1 MDKVIAWEQRKIE
14 GTVILPASKS
24 ESNRALVLS
33 ALAGGGV
40 PKNLSDSD
48 DTRVLAE
55 ALKQAGGLVDVGH
68 SGTSMRFLAA
78 YFALREGVWELT
90 GSERMKQRPIKVLV
104 EALRELG
111 ANIEYLG
118 REGFPPLWIS
128 NSMLTG
134 GRAISLDASVSS
146 QYISALMMIAPLLK
160 GGLVIDLRGKIA
172 SADYIRMTA
181 EMMRR
186 FGVSAAF
193 EGKRVTIP
201 EGVYMPVTFWVSAD
215 WSAASFFYE
224 LLAIAGEG
232 EISLPGL
239 DTDSLQGDACQV
251 DLWRQLGVITE
262 KVAGGVRLS
271 AHGERIA
278 RFEADLSGMPD
289 VALPLI
295 VACCLSD
302 TPFHLRGL
310 DTLYI
315 KECDRV
321 MAVTRETGKLGYVLQ
336 VPAHGELCWNRERNT
351 LIALDIDTYQ
361 DHRMAMA
368 FAPAGLK
375 YPGLTVRDAGVV
387 TKSFPDFWEQLD
399 HLVISLILD

>member
-1 MDKVIAWEQRKIE
+1 MDKVITWERGKIE

-24 ESNRALVLS
+24 ESNRALVLC

-40 PKNLSDSD
+40 PENLSDSD
-48 DTRVLAE
+48 DTWVLAE
-55 ALKQAGGLVDVGH
+55 ALKRAGGLVDVGH
-68 SGTSMRFLAA
+68 AGTSMRFLAA

-90 GSERMKQRPIKVLV
+90 GSERMKQRPVSVLV

-111 ANIEYLG
+111 AKIEYLG
-118 REGFPPLWIS
+118 REGFPPLWIGD
-128 NSMLTG
+128 SMLKGART
-134 GRAISLDASVSS
+134 ISLDASVSS

-160 GGLVIDLRGKIA
+160 GGLVIDLRGKVA

-186 FGVSAAF
+186 FGVDVGF

-201 EGVYMPVTFWVSAD
+201 EGVYAPVRFRVSAD

-232 EISLPGL
+232 EIFLPGL
-239 DTDSLQGDACQV
+239 SVDSLQGDARQV
-251 DLWRQLGVITE
+251 DLWRQLGVATE

-271 AHGERIA
+271 ARGERVA

-289 VALPLI
+289 VALSLV

-321 MAVTRETGKLGYVLQ
+321 MAVSREAGKLGYDLQ
-336 VPAHGELCWNRERNT
+336 VPARGELCWDRVRNGRVT
-351 LIALDIDTYQ
+351 LEIDTYQ

-368 FAPAGLK
+368 FAPAGLR
-375 YPGLTVRDAGVV
+375 YCGLVVRDADVV
-387 TKSFPDFWEQLD
+387 SKSFPGFWEQFC
-399 HLVISLILD
+399 HVVR

>member
-1 MDKVIAWEQRKIE
+1 MDRVIAWEQRKIK

-40 PKNLSDSD
+40 PENLSDSD
-48 DTRVLAE
+48 DTRVLAG

-68 SGTSMRFLAA
+68 AGTAMRFLTA
-78 YFALREGVWELT
+78 YFAPREGVWELT

-111 ANIEYLG
+111 AKIEYLG
-118 REGFPPLWIS
+118 REGFPPLWIG
-128 NSMLTG
+128 NSVLKG
-134 GRAISLDASVSS
+134 GRTISLDASVSS
-146 QYISALMMIAPLLK
+146 QYVSALMMIAPLLK
-160 GGLVIDLRGKIA
+160 GGLVIDLKGKVA

-186 FGVSAAF
+186 FGVSAGF

-201 EGVYMPVTFWVSAD
+201 EGVYTPVTFRVSAD

-224 LLAIAGEG
+224 LLAIAGKG
-232 EISLPGL
+232 EIFLPGL
-239 DTDSLQGDACQV
+239 DIDSFQGDARQV
-251 DLWRQLGVITE
+251 DLWRQLGVTTE

-271 AHGERIA
+271 AYGERVA

-289 VALPLI
+289 VALSLI

-368 FAPAGLK
+368 FAPAGLR
-375 YPGLTVRDAGVV
+375 YTGLTVRDAGVV
-387 TKSFPDFWEQLD
+387 TKSFPGFWEQLD
-399 HLVISLILD
+399 NLVISRILD

>member
-1 MDKVIAWEQRKIE
+1 MDKVIAWTQKKIE

-33 ALAGGGV
+33 AWAGGGM
-40 PKNLSDSD
+40 PENLSDSD

-68 SGTSMRFLAA
+68 AGTSMRFLAA

-104 EALRELG
+104 EALWELG
-111 ANIEYLG
+111 AKIEYLG
-118 REGFPPLWIS
+118 KEGFPPLWIG
-128 NSMLTG
+128 NSVLKGERT
-134 GRAISLDASVSS
+134 ISLDAAVSS

-160 GGLVIDLRGKIA
+160 GGLVIDLKGKVI

-181 EMMRR
+181 EMMRC
-186 FGVSAAF
+186 FGVNTRF
-193 EGKRVTIP
+193 EGKRVLIP
-201 EGVYMPVTFWVSAD
+201 EGVYAPVSFRVSAD

-224 LLAIAGEG
+224 LLAITEEG
-232 EISLPGL
+232 EIFLPGL
-239 DTDSLQGDACQV
+239 YIDSLQGDARQV
-251 DLWRQLGVITE
+251 DLWRQLGVTTE
-262 KVAGGVRLS
+262 KVVGGVRLS
-271 AHGERIA
+271 ANSDRVA

-289 VALPLI
+289 VALPVI

-302 TPFHLRGL
+302 TPFHLTGL

-321 MAVTRETGKLGYVLQ
+321 MAVTREAGKLGYGLQ
-336 VPAHGELCWNRERNT
+336 IPARGELCWDRVRNACTT
-351 LIALDIDTYQ
+351 LEIDTYQ

-368 FAPAGLK
+368 FAPAGVR
-375 YPGLTVRDAGVV
+375 YCGLIVRDADVV
-387 TKSFPDFWEQLD
+387 SKSFPGFWEQYD
-399 HLVISLILD
+399 HLVM

>member
-1 MDKVIAWEQRKIE
+1 MDKVIAWTQKKIE

-33 ALAGGGV
+33 ALAGGGM
-40 PKNLSDSD
+40 PENLSDSD

-68 SGTSMRFLAA
+68 AGTSMRFLAA

-104 EALRELG
+104 EALWELG
-111 ANIEYLG
+111 AKIEYLG
-118 REGFPPLWIS
+118 KEGFPPLWIG
-128 NSMLTG
+128 NSVLKGERT
-134 GRAISLDASVSS
+134 ISLDAAVSS

-160 GGLVIDLRGKIA
+160 GGLVIDLKGKVI

-181 EMMRR
+181 EMMRC
-186 FGVSAAF
+186 FGVNTRF
-193 EGKRVTIP
+193 EGKRVLIP
-201 EGVYMPVTFWVSAD
+201 EGVYAPVSFRVSAD
-215 WSAASFFYE
+215 WSAASFFYV
-224 LLAIAGEG
+224 LLVITEEG
-232 EISLPGL
+232 EIFLSGL
-239 DTDSLQGDACQV
+239 SIDWLQGDARQV
-251 DLWRQLGVITE
+251 DLWRQLGVTTE
-262 KVAGGVRLS
+262 KVVGGVRLS
-271 AHGERIA
+271 ANSDRVA

-289 VALPLI
+289 VALPVI

-302 TPFHLRGL
+302 TPFHLTGL

-321 MAVTRETGKLGYVLQ
+321 MAVT
-336 VPAHGELCWNRERNT
+336 
-351 LIALDIDTYQ
+351 YQ

-368 FAPAGLK
+368 FAPAGVR
-375 YPGLTVRDAGVV
+375 YCGLIVRDTDVV
-387 TKSFPDFWEQLD
+387 SKSFPGFWEQYD
-399 HLVISLILD
+399 HLVM

>member
-1 MDKVIAWEQRKIE
+1 MDKVIAWTQKKIE

-33 ALAGGGV
+33 ALAGGGM
-40 PKNLSDSD
+40 PENLSDSD

-68 SGTSMRFLAA
+68 AGTSMRFLAA

-90 GSERMKQRPIKVLV
+90 GSERMKQRPIKV
-104 EALRELG
+104 EALWELG
-111 ANIEYLG
+111 AKIEYLG
-118 REGFPPLWIS
+118 KEGFPPLWIG
-128 NSMLTG
+128 NSVLKGERT
-134 GRAISLDASVSS
+134 ISLDAAVSS

-160 GGLVIDLRGKIA
+160 GGLVIDLKGKVI

-181 EMMRR
+181 EMMRC
-186 FGVSAAF
+186 FGVNTRF
-193 EGKRVTIP
+193 EGKRVLIP
-201 EGVYMPVTFWVSAD
+201 EGVYAPVSFRVSAD

-224 LLAIAGEG
+224 LLAITEEG
-232 EISLPGL
+232 EIFLPGL
-239 DTDSLQGDACQV
+239 YIDSLQGDARQV
-251 DLWRQLGVITE
+251 DLWRQLGVTTE
-262 KVAGGVRLS
+262 KVVGGVRLS
-271 AHGERIA
+271 ANSDRVA

-289 VALPLI
+289 VALPVI

-302 TPFHLRGL
+302 TPFHLTGL

-321 MAVTRETGKLGYVLQ
+321 MAVTREAGKLGYGLQ
-336 VPAHGELCWNRERNT
+336 IPARGELCWDRVRNACTT
-351 LIALDIDTYQ
+351 LEIDTYQ

-368 FAPAGLK
+368 FAPAGGR
-375 YPGLTVRDAGVV
+375 YCGLIVRDADVV
-387 TKSFPDFWEQLD
+387 SKSFPGFWEQYD
-399 HLVISLILD
+399 HLVM

>member
-1 MDKVIAWEQRKIE
+1 MDKVIAWKQGKIE

-24 ESNRALVLS
+24 ESNRALILS
-33 ALAGGGV
+33 ALAGGNM
-40 PKNLSDSD
+40 PENLSDSD
-48 DTRVLAE
+48 DTQVLAE
-55 ALKQAGGLVDVGH
+55 ALKRVGGLVDVGH
-68 SGTSMRFLAA
+68 AGTSMRFLAA

-118 REGFPPLWIS
+118 REGFPPLWIGDS
-128 NSMLTG
+128 VLKG

-160 GGLVIDLRGKIA
+160 GGLVIDLKGKIA
-172 SADYIRMTA
+172 SADYIRMTV

-186 FGVSAAF
+186 FGVDTDF
-193 EGKRVTIP
+193 EGKRVAIP
-201 EGVYMPVTFWVSAD
+201 EGVYTPVSFRVSAD

-224 LLAIAGEG
+224 LLAIAREG
-232 EISLPGL
+232 KIFLPGL
-239 DTDSLQGDACQV
+239 YIDSLQGDARQV
-251 DLWRQLGVITE
+251 DLWRQLGVTTE
-262 KVAGGVRLS
+262 KVVGGVRLLANS
-271 AHGERIA
+271 DRVA

-289 VALPLI
+289 VALPVI

-302 TPFHLRGL
+302 TPFYLTGL

-321 MAVTRETGKLGYVLQ
+321 MAVMWEAGKLGYDLQ
-336 VPAHGELCWNRERNT
+336 VPAHGELCWNRERNACTT
-351 LIALDIDTYQ
+351 LEIDTYQ

-368 FAPAGLK
+368 FAPAGLR
-375 YPGLTVRDAGVV
+375 YWGVTVRDADVV
-387 TKSFPDFWEQLD
+387 SKSFPGFWEQFY
-399 HLVISLILD
+399 HLVM